1 MNKRIDNLMYKTS
14 YNRDVNKKLDLQ
26 GDVERLQGEIKYL
39 TEEAGKYRRNLEEL
53 KEEKQ
58 DYLNEVYKEKEK
70 ETLQLE
76 GFERDIVHNLRCW
89 YRYSITGHK
98 YKAEEFVKKYDRVSV
113 KLSTLAE
120 AYSKDYFYEDAPLN
134 KLEKFMEYNYK
145 TNYLCIGIIVG
156 CILGGV
162 VVGMIM

>member
-70 ETLQLE
+70 ET
-76 GFERDIVHNLRCW
+76 
-89 YRYSITGHK
+89 
-98 YKAEEFVKKYDRVSV
+98 
-113 KLSTLAE
+113 
-120 AYSKDYFYEDAPLN
+120 
-134 KLEKFMEYNYK
+134 
-145 TNYLCIGIIVG
+145 IG
-156 CILGGV
+156 
-162 VVGMIM
+162 